1 LLFSYQLCPERRET
15 IKAGGERD
23 SDIKLKGEKGKYM
36 TREDI
41 KKHFPDATDDQIS
54 ALLDINSRDIG
65 KHKTA
70 AETAQKELAEA
81 KNTILDLEKNK
92 GDVAALQKTIDEY
105 KAADEKRQADEK
117 TAAERADRLGRF
129 DKAHA
134 ESGKDRKWLNDY
146 TKNGIF
152 AEFEKALA
160 DEANKGKSDAQIY
173 ASLVNDEKGVKPGL
187 FQAQVTGG
195 YMPGMGSTPS
205 GDQAYIQ
212 AKYKNN
218 PFVTGAI

>member
-1 LLFSYQLCPERRET
+1 
-15 IKAGGERD
+15 
-23 SDIKLKGEKGKYM
+23 M
-36 TREDI
+36 TRDDI
-41 KKHFPDATDDQIS
+41 KKHFPEATDDQIS

-70 AETAQKELAEA
+70 AETAQNELKTAKE
-81 KNTILDLEKNK
+81 TISNLEKNQT
-92 GDVAALQKTIDEY
+92 DAAALQKTIDEY
-105 KAADEKRQADEK
+105 KAADEKRQADAK
-117 TAAERADRLGRF
+117 AAAERADRVSRF

-160 DEANKGKSDAQIY
+160 DDANKGKSDVQIY
-173 ASLVNDEKGVKPGL
+173 NALINDEKGVKPGL

-195 YMPGMGSTPS
+195 GMAGMGGMPG
-205 GDQAYIQ
+205 GDQAYVQ

-218 PFVTGAI
+218 PFVNGVI